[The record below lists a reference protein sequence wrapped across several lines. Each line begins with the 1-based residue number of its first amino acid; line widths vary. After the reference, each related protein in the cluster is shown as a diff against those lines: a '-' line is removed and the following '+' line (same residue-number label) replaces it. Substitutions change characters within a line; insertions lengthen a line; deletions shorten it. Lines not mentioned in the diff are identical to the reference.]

1 LLKDNLV
8 SDENIRVEQLGIMTR
23 QCSLAS
29 QKKQKRSDAY
39 KGNRCSTYIYI
50 IINNMKGVIY
60 IKLKSIVSI
69 VTGTIGSLLINLI
82 GKPTD
87 DLIILIVLMIID
99 LIVGFLISAIWQ
111 KSSKT
116 DSGKLSSGVMFK
128 GIIKKFFT
136 LVIVVIAYQLDMLLA
151 MNVIR
156 HIVIIAFIVEEIL
169 SITESIA
176 ITGIKIPT
184 IITKALDVLEKEVK
198 HELSNSDK

>member
-1 LLKDNLV
+1 
-8 SDENIRVEQLGIMTR
+8 
-23 QCSLAS
+23 
-29 QKKQKRSDAY
+29 
-39 KGNRCSTYIYI
+39 
-50 IINNMKGVIY
+50 MKGVID

-116 DSGKLSSGVMFK
+116 DSGKLSSSVMFK

-136 LVIVVIAYQLDMLLA
+136 LVIVVIAYQLDILLA

-156 HIVIIAFIVEEIL
+156 HIVVIAFIVEEVL
-169 SITESIA
+169 SITENIA
-176 ITGIKIPT
+176 ITGIKIP
-184 IITKALDVLEKEVK
+184 IVITKALDVLEKEVK
-198 HELSNSDK
+198 NGVTSRSK

>member
-1 LLKDNLV
+1 
-8 SDENIRVEQLGIMTR
+8 
-23 QCSLAS
+23 
-29 QKKQKRSDAY
+29 
-39 KGNRCSTYIYI
+39 
-50 IINNMKGVIY
+50 MKGVIN
-60 IKLKSIVSI
+60 IKLKTIVST

-116 DSGKLSSGVMFK
+116 DSGKLSSSVMFK

-136 LVIVVIAYQLDMLLA
+136 LVIVVIAYQLDILLA

-156 HIVIIAFIVEEIL
+156 HIVIIAFIVEEVL
-169 SITESIA
+169 SITENIA
-176 ITGIKIPT
+176 ITGIKIP
-184 IITKALDVLEKEVK
+184 IVITKALDVLEKEVK
-198 HELSNSDK
+198 YGVTSRSK

>member
-1 LLKDNLV
+1 
-8 SDENIRVEQLGIMTR
+8 
-23 QCSLAS
+23 
-29 QKKQKRSDAY
+29 
-39 KGNRCSTYIYI
+39 
-50 IINNMKGVIY
+50 MKGVID
-60 IKLKSIVSI
+60 IKLKTIVSI

-116 DSGKLSSGVMFK
+116 DSGKLSSSAMFK

-136 LVIVVIAYQLDMLLA
+136 LVIVIIAYQLDILLA

-156 HIVIIAFIVEEIL
+156 HIVIIAFIVEEVL
-169 SITESIA
+169 SITENIA
-176 ITGIKIPT
+176 ISGIKIPI
-184 IITKALDVLEKEVK
+184 IITKALDVLEKEAKNGVTSRSK
-198 HELSNSDK
+198 

>member
-1 LLKDNLV
+1 MRSMLIGKP
-8 SDENIRVEQLGIMTR
+8 R
-23 QCSLAS
+23 
-29 QKKQKRSDAY
+29 KQ
-39 KGNRCSTYIYI
+39 
-50 IINNMKGVIY
+50 KGVIN

-69 VTGTIGSLLINLI
+69 VTGAIGSLLINLI
-82 GKPTD
+82 GKPTN

-136 LVIVVIAYQLDMLLA
+136 LVIVVIAYQLDILLA

-156 HIVIIAFIVEEIL
+156 HIVIIAFIVEEVL
-169 SITESIA
+169 SITENIA

-184 IITKALDVLEKEVK
+184 IITKALDVLEKEVQK
-198 HELSNSDK
+198 NGVSNHSN

>member
-1 LLKDNLV
+1 
-8 SDENIRVEQLGIMTR
+8 
-23 QCSLAS
+23 
-29 QKKQKRSDAY
+29 
-39 KGNRCSTYIYI
+39 
-50 IINNMKGVIY
+50 MKGVID

-116 DSGKLSSGVMFK
+116 DSGKLSSSVMFK

-136 LVIVVIAYQLDMLLA
+136 LVIVVIAYQLDILLA

-156 HIVIIAFIVEEIL
+156 HIVIIAFIVEEVL
-169 SITESIA
+169 SITENIA

-184 IITKALDVLEKEVK
+184 VITKALDVLEKEVK
-198 HELSNSDK
+198 NGVTSRSK

>member
-1 LLKDNLV
+1 MFIGKP
-8 SDENIRVEQLGIMTR
+8 
-23 QCSLAS
+23 
-29 QKKQKRSDAY
+29 K
-39 KGNRCSTYIYI
+39 NR
-50 IINNMKGVIY
+50 KGVIN

-87 DLIILIVLMIID
+87 DIIILIVLMIID

-116 DSGKLSSGVMFK
+116 DSGKLSSSVMFK
-128 GIIKKFFT
+128 GIVKKFLT
-136 LVIVVIAYQLDMLLA
+136 LVIVVIAYQLDILLA

-169 SITESIA
+169 SITENIA

-198 HELSNSDK
+198 NGVASRNK

>member
-1 LLKDNLV
+1 
-8 SDENIRVEQLGIMTR
+8 M
-23 QCSLAS
+23 
-29 QKKQKRSDAY
+29 
-39 KGNRCSTYIYI
+39 
-50 IINNMKGVIY
+50 IN
-60 IKLKSIVSI
+60 IKLKNIVSI
-69 VTGTIGSLLINLI
+69 ASGAKGSLLINLI

-136 LVIVVIAYQLDMLLA
+136 LVIVVIAYQLDILLA

-169 SITESIA
+169 SITENIA

-198 HELSNSDK
+198 NGVSNHNN

>member
-1 LLKDNLV
+1 MI
-8 SDENIRVEQLGIMTR
+8 S
-23 QCSLAS
+23 
-29 QKKQKRSDAY
+29 
-39 KGNRCSTYIYI
+39 
-50 IINNMKGVIY
+50 

-87 DLIILIVLMIID
+87 NLLILIILMIID
-99 LIVGFLISAIWQ
+99 LIVGFMVSAIWQ

-116 DSGKLSSGVMFK
+116 DSGKLSSSVMFK
-128 GIIKKFFT
+128 GIVKKFLT
-136 LVIVVIAYQLDMLLA
+136 LVIVVIAYQLDILFA

-156 HIVIIAFIVEEIL
+156 HIVIIAFIIEEIL
-169 SITESIA
+169 SITENIA

-198 HELSNSDK
+198 SSVSNSSK

>member
-1 LLKDNLV
+1 MIILDECNSRNTGSIPVSYKDGNLV
-8 SDENIRVEQLGIMTR
+8 SDENTRVEQLGIMTR

-29 QKKQKRSDAY
+29 RI
-39 KGNRCSTYIYI
+39 NR
-50 IINNMKGVIY
+50 KGVID

-99 LIVGFLISAIWQ
+99 LIVGFLVSAIWQ

-116 DSGKLSSGVMFK
+116 DSGKLSSIVMFK

-136 LVIVVIAYQLDMLLA
+136 LVIVVIAYQLDILLA
-151 MNVIR
+151 VNVIR

-169 SITESIA
+169 SIIENIA

-184 IITKALDVLEKEVK
+184 IITRALDVLERSVK
-198 HELSNSDK
+198 DDFPDSSK

>member
-1 LLKDNLV
+1 
-8 SDENIRVEQLGIMTR
+8 MR

-29 QKKQKRSDAY
+29 QEK
-39 KGNRCSTYIYI
+39 I
-50 IINNMKGVIY
+50 KGVII
-60 IKLKSIVSI
+60 IKLKSIVSS
-69 VTGTIGSLLINLI
+69 VTGIIGSLLINLI
-82 GKPTD
+82 GAPTD

-128 GIIKKFFT
+128 GIVKKLFT
-136 LVIVVIAYQLDMLLA
+136 LVVVVIAFQLDKLLA

-169 SITESIA
+169 SIIENIA
-176 ITGIKIPT
+176 ITGIKIPG
-184 IITKALDVLEKEVK
+184 IINKALDVLESEVNK
-198 HELSNSDK
+198 SGFSNSSK

>member
-1 LLKDNLV
+1 
-8 SDENIRVEQLGIMTR
+8 M
-23 QCSLAS
+23 AS
-29 QKKQKRSDAY
+29 QE
-39 KGNRCSTYIYI
+39 NR
-50 IINNMKGVIY
+50 KGVIN

-69 VTGTIGSLLINLI
+69 VTGAIGSLLINLI
-82 GKPTD
+82 GKPTN

-136 LVIVVIAYQLDMLLA
+136 IVIVVIAYQLDILLA

-156 HIVIIAFIVEEIL
+156 HIVIIAFIVEEVL
-169 SITESIA
+169 SITENIA
-176 ITGIKIPT
+176 ITGIKIPA

-198 HELSNSDK
+198 SSVSNSNK

>member
-1 LLKDNLV
+1 
-8 SDENIRVEQLGIMTR
+8 
-23 QCSLAS
+23 
-29 QKKQKRSDAY
+29 
-39 KGNRCSTYIYI
+39 
-50 IINNMKGVIY
+50 MKGVID

-116 DSGKLSSGVMFK
+116 DSGKLSSSVMFK

-136 LVIVVIAYQLDMLLA
+136 LVIVVIAYQLDILLA

-156 HIVIIAFIVEEIL
+156 HIVIIAFIVEEVL
-169 SITESIA
+169 SITENIA
-176 ITGIKIPT
+176 ITGIKIPSV
-184 IITKALDVLEKEVK
+184 ITKALDVLEKEVK
-198 HELSNSDK
+198 NGVTDRSK